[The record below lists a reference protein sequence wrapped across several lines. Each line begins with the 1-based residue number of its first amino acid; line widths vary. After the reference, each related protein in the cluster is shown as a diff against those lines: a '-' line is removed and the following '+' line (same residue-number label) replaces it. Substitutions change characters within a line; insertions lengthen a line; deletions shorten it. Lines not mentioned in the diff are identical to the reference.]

1 MVIAALT
8 GSALLRNEID
18 FVSVNDGY
26 VDGNIQLY
34 AVIPSFSGQ
43 KEKQKLF
50 LSDAL
55 PGVNHDDILGFNP
68 QQNFVGRFKDRV
80 LYPAQRVGKGPRFT
94 VTLAADV
101 HRGGEMFLHQL
112 ATVLFGPR
120 LHQTLT

>member
-18 FVSVNDGY
+18 FVSVNHRY

-34 AVIPSFSGQ
+34 AVIPSLSCQ
-43 KEKQKLF
+43 KEEQELL

-68 QQNFVGRFKDRV
+68 QQNFVGRFKDPV
-80 LYPAQRVGKGPRFT
+80 LYPAQRVGKGSLFT

-101 HRGGEMFLHQL
+101 HRGGEVFLHQL
-112 ATVLFGPR
+112 ATVLLVPR